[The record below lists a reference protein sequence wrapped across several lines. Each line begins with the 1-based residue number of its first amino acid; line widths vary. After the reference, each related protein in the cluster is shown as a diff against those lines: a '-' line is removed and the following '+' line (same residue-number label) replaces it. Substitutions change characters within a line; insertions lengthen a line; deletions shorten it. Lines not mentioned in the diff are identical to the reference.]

1 MLRQSSGC
9 FRCESVSCFSAE
21 TLSVVLK
28 VQPAPQTQR
37 CRESSHTHTLS
48 VSLPVSQSALCS
60 TSLLINPL
68 GSDFCSPHSEHE
80 SQRQRD
86 QMGVKDRP
94 VVLHTGPAHLFYK
107 AAERRRCV
115 RSLLD
120 RFHPGVTLFQTTGQR
135 WRRCQGPPEGTRT
148 NRWQKS
154 WRCRR
159 GSYCSLLR

>member
-1 MLRQSSGC
+1 MLKQSTGC
-9 FRCESVSCFSAE
+9 FWWKSVSCFSVE

-28 VQPAPQTQR
+28 VEPAPQTRR
-37 CRESSHTHTLS
+37 CRESSHTLS

-68 GSDFCSPHSEHE
+68 GSDFWSLHSEHE
-80 SQRQRD
+80 SRSQRD
-86 QMGVKDRP
+86 QMGVKDGP
-94 VVLHTGPAHLFYK
+94 VVLHTGPADLFYK
-107 AAERRRCV
+107 ATERRRCV

-120 RFHPGVTLFQTTGQR
+120 WFHPGVALLQTTGRR

-154 WRCRR
+154 CRCRR